1 MNEIAAQTLERLRAD
16 EGSQLNELARLVVVE
31 ATSTPV
37 ATIASPRWLAGQ
49 IATALEA
56 ATHGDLVKSWA
67 LHRIQHE
74 RDRWSTD
81 ERALETWIAPEVQE
95 PIRKVLGRP
104 YAPSEDLVMQLI
116 DHGAI
121 HDLMGQ
127 VLSGSLSRFSKR
139 VRNLDDGVL
148 GGIGG
153 RAARRGKRLF
163 GGLSSGLADNLVGAV
178 KDEIDQAMEN
188 RVAEFA
194 AQATGEALRTMARY
208 ASDPVNAQAFA
219 DLRLSLFDYALQ
231 MPMKNVVAEADKLD
245 PETLVEILITT
256 LRTAVSQEDF
266 VTKTEERIAIVLEEA
281 GDGTLGAWLDEV
293 GLTDVWVESTTE
305 LIADRLKAVV
315 KTPSFEDWWSGLFEP

>member
-1 MNEIAAQTLERLRAD
+1 MNKIATRALERLRAD
-16 EGSQLNELARLVVVE
+16 EGRQLNELARLVVVE
-31 ATSTPV
+31 ATNTRV
-37 ATIASPRWLAGQ
+37 AAIASPRWLAGQ

-56 ATHGDLVKSWA
+56 ATHGDLAKTWAKS
-67 LHRIQHE
+67 RIEHE
-74 RDRWSTD
+74 RGRWSED
-81 ERALETWIAPEVQE
+81 DRPLETWVAPEVQE
-95 PIRKVLGRP
+95 PIRKVLGHP

-121 HDLMGQ
+121 HELMRQ
-127 VLSGSLSRFSKR
+127 VLAGSLSRFSKR
-139 VRNLDDGVL
+139 VRNLDDGML

-153 RAARRGKRLF
+153 RAARRGKKLF

-178 KDEIDQAMEN
+178 KEEIDQAMEN

-208 ASDPVNAQAFA
+208 ASDPRNAQAFA
-219 DLRLSLFDYALQ
+219 DLRLSLFDYALK
-231 MPMKNVVAEADKLD
+231 MPMKDVAAEADKLD
-245 PETLVEILITT
+245 PETMVEILISA
-256 LRTAVSQEDF
+256 LRSTVARDDF
-266 VTKTEERIAIVLEEA
+266 VKKAEERITLVLEET

-315 KTPSFEDWWSGLFEP
+315 QTPDFEDWWSGLFEP

>member
-1 MNEIAAQTLERLRAD
+1 MDKIAKQTLDRLRAD
-16 EGSQLNELARLVVVE
+16 DGAQLNELARLVVVE
-31 ATSTPV
+31 ATNTPV
-37 ATIASPRWLAGQ
+37 ASIASPRWMAGQ

-56 ATHGDLVKSWA
+56 ATHGELARDWA
-67 LHRIQHE
+67 THRIEHE
-74 RDRWSTD
+74 RARWSRD
-81 ERALETWIAPEVQE
+81 KRPLKTWITIEAQE
-95 PIRKVLGRP
+95 PIRTVLGHP
-104 YAPSEDLVMQLI
+104 YAPNEDLVMKLI

-121 HDLMGQ
+121 HGLMRQ

-163 GGLSSGLADNLVGAV
+163 GGLSSGLADNIVGAV

-208 ASDPVNAQAFA
+208 AADPANAKAFA
-219 DLRLSLFDYALQ
+219 DLRISLFDYALE
-231 MPMKNVVAEADKLD
+231 MPMDEIASEADKLD
-245 PETLVEILITT
+245 PEALVDIVVKT
-256 LRTAVSQEDF
+256 LRSAVSSEDF
-266 VTKTEERIAIVLEEA
+266 VSRTEERIAIVLDEA

-293 GLTDVWVESTTE
+293 GLTEVWVDSTTE

-315 KTPSFEDWWSGLFEP
+315 QTPGFETWWGGLFQP